1 MSTNMPPGR
10 LLDQAPHSH
19 WQGCCFTAFLPLAS
33 LVITGPPPYVMPLW
47 VFFKRMV
54 EATHP
59 LQVVPAIPVSWDASS
74 PLVLPY
80 FSPGADWCPAKPPSL
95 VSCPGHSRVATST
108 QSGGPG
114 PAAGH
119 TTAGCAEASS
129 SRALPTFP
137 QPALA

>member
-1 MSTNMPPGR
+1 
-10 LLDQAPHSH
+10 
-19 WQGCCFTAFLPLAS
+19 
-33 LVITGPPPYVMPLW
+33 MPLW

-59 LQVVPAIPVSWDASS
+59 PQVVPAIPVSWNASS

-95 VSCPGHSRVATST
+95 VSCPGHPRVATST

-129 SRALPTFP
+129 SRALGGRHPLWGLAYLPPTSIGLMGVPFYP
-137 QPALA
+137 RSCWGASEALLLLPSPWQAMVTC